1 MTVAVIADIVASRRL
16 DDRAG
21 AQRSLVDAVRAVER
35 DLPVAAA
42 PLASVVGDELQ
53 GEYDDLSA
61 ALASLLLLRLALP
74 DEVDCRFGV
83 GVGEVRPIELADRT
97 VPEGPAWWAARE
109 AIGHIERLQ
118 QRAAPLARTWIVL
131 AEGHDPTMTEPSRS
145 PRRAYVLSRDQL
157 VSAMS
162 ERSRRLTYG
171 RCVGRSQRELA
182 DAEGISQSAVSQA
195 LAAAG
200 AAVLV
205 EGFEASHRDGALM
218 IAAGLLLLAVG
229 AVDLIRQMIRRR
241 RWLAMAVASVVLVL
255 ISAGWMP

>member
-21 AQRSLVDAVRAVER
+21 AQRALVEAVQTVQR
-35 DLPVAAA
+35 DLPVAVAA
-42 PLASVVGDELQ
+42 LAPVVGDELQ
-53 GEYDDLSA
+53 GEYDTLPG

-74 DEVDCRFGV
+74 DDVDCRFGV

-109 AIGHIERLQ
+109 AIDHIERLH

-131 AEGHDPTMTEPSRS
+131 AEGQDATMTESIALA
-145 PRRAYVLSRDQL
+145 RAYALSRDQL

-182 DAEGISQSAVSQA
+182 EIEGISQSAVA
-195 LAAAG
+195 LALSAAG
-200 AAVLV
+200 AAALV
-205 EGFEASHRDGALM
+205 EGFDALT
-218 IAAGLLLLAVG
+218 AGV
-229 AVDLIRQMIRRR
+229 R
-241 RWLAMAVASVVLVL
+241 S
-255 ISAGWMP
+255 

>member
-1 MTVAVIADIVASRRL
+1 MTAAVIADIVASRRL

-21 AQRSLVDAVRAVER
+21 AQRAIADAVATVQS
-35 DLPVAAA
+35 DLPLATA
-42 PLASVVGDELQ
+42 PLAAVVGDELQ
-53 GEYDDLSA
+53 GEYDALSS

-74 DEVDCRFGV
+74 DDVDCRFGI
-83 GVGEVRPIELADRT
+83 GVGDVRPIQLADRT

-109 AIGHIERLQ
+109 AIDHIERLQ

-131 AEGHDPTMTEPSRS
+131 AEGQDATMTETIALA
-145 PRRAYVLSRDQL
+145 RAYALSRDQL

-195 LAAAG
+195 LATAG
-200 AAVLV
+200 AASLV
-205 EGFEASHRDGALM
+205 EGFAALTAGA
-218 IAAGLLLLAVG
+218 
-229 AVDLIRQMIRRR
+229 R
-241 RWLAMAVASVVLVL
+241 S
-255 ISAGWMP
+255 

>member
-131 AEGHDPTMTEPSRS
+131 AEGHDPTMTETVALA
-145 PRRAYVLSRDQL
+145 RAYVLSRDQL

-171 RCVGRSQRELA
+171 RCVGRSQRDLA

-205 EGFEASHRDGALM
+205 EGFEALTATVRS
-218 IAAGLLLLAVG
+218 
-229 AVDLIRQMIRRR
+229 
-241 RWLAMAVASVVLVL
+241 
-255 ISAGWMP
+255 

>member
-21 AQRSLVDAVRAVER
+21 AQRSIVDAVQTVQR
-35 DLPVAAA
+35 DLPVATA
-42 PLASVVGDELQ
+42 PLTPVVGDELQ
-53 GEYDDLSA
+53 GEYDDLSG

-74 DEVDCRFGV
+74 DDVDCRFGV

-97 VPEGPAWWAARE
+97 IPEGPAWWAARE
-109 AIGHIERLQ
+109 AIDHIERLQ

-131 AEGHDPTMTEPSRS
+131 AEGQDATMTETVALA
-145 PRRAYVLSRDQL
+145 RAYALSRDQL

-195 LAAAG
+195 LATAG
-200 AAVLV
+200 AAALV
-205 EGFEASHRDGALM
+205 EGFGALT
-218 IAAGLLLLAVG
+218 AGVRA
-229 AVDLIRQMIRRR
+229 
-241 RWLAMAVASVVLVL
+241 
-255 ISAGWMP
+255 

>member
-21 AQRSLVDAVRAVER
+21 AQRAIEDAVVTVQN
-35 DLPVAAA
+35 DLPLATA
-42 PLASVVGDELQ
+42 PLTAVVGDELQ
-53 GEYDDLSA
+53 GEYDDLSS

-74 DEVDCRFGV
+74 DDVDCRFGV
-83 GVGEVRPIELADRT
+83 GVGEVRPIELAART

-109 AIGHIERLQ
+109 AIDHIERLQ

-131 AEGHDPTMTEPSRS
+131 AEGEDATMTETIALA
-145 PRRAYVLSRDQL
+145 RAYALSRDQL

-182 DAEGISQSAVSQA
+182 QAEGISQSAVSQA
-195 LAAAG
+195 LSTAG
-200 AAVLV
+200 AASLV
-205 EGFEASHRDGALM
+205 EGFAALT
-218 IAAGLLLLAVG
+218 VG
-229 AVDLIRQMIRRR
+229 AR
-241 RWLAMAVASVVLVL
+241 S
-255 ISAGWMP
+255 